1 MRALLRISRRL
12 LFRISPEQSA
22 APALH
27 GTLRTAVV
35 VKTPDTQFSEAVF
48 ILRGDAVQQNGVS
61 RAELLEQANAAAEG
75 CAEQMLPGRYAPVLR
90 PAAAFLL
97 GAAAAMLAL
106 WALGGI

>member
-22 APALH
+22 APALR

-48 ILRGDAVQQNGVS
+48 VLRGDAVQQKGVT
-61 RAELLEQANAAAEG
+61 RDELLEEARAAASG
-75 CAEQMLPGRYAPVLR
+75 CAGRMLPQRGAPALR

-97 GAAAAMLAL
+97 GAAAALLAM
-106 WALGGI
+106 WALGIL